1 MKSNLDH
8 PFYYLNNFAFVL
20 DWVALRYRDLLDE
33 EEAAFIAGFA
43 TLPEQSRALLVRMIM
58 RKGDLFRE
66 SKLRYDE
73 IGDTARAAEPLVE
86 IGWIEADPVLT
97 LDELYGL
104 LTKNEFAACLDLA
117 AQRSARKSAKK
128 SELHAVAL
136 GMGLPA
142 RPYSTWSAAG
152 AERAWRIRV
161 GALCDRIRLMFFGN
175 LYQDWSEFILADLG
189 VYTYEKVDFSLASR
203 AFHMRG
209 DIELYLH
216 YQACRERFHATEADA
231 VTTPREE
238 GEPDTSADCL
248 AHIEQDIMVPA
259 CDNPWLRERRA
270 RLLFQIAQRHE
281 QQGDHADA
289 LRVYALCG
297 YPGARLRRIRVLE
310 KSEQVAEAAA
320 LADHALIAPENAA
333 ESQQLLRVLPRLRRK
348 LGLSRLD
355 KEVRHPVPVIEM
367 ILPRPEQAFYVEDLV
382 CAHVAAADTASHV
395 FYVENALINSLFG
408 LLCWDAIFH
417 AVPGAFF
424 HPFQSGPA
432 DLHGADFVKLRQEQ
446 IDACLAQLESNAY
459 QDTIRGNFV
468 RKSGVQSPFVYW
480 GALDEALLEHA
491 LLCIPAAHLARWFER
506 ILQDIPANRSG
517 FPDLIQFWPDE
528 RRYRMIEVK
537 GPGDRLQ
544 DNQLRLLD
552 FALSHAMPLAV
563 CYVTWD
569 GEA

>member
-20 DWVALRYRDLLDE
+20 DWVALRYRDLLNE
-33 EEAAFIAGFA
+33 QEAAFIAGFS
-43 TLPEQSRALLVRMIM
+43 TLSEQSRALLVRMIM

-73 IGDTARAAEPLVE
+73 IGDTARAAIPLVE
-86 IGWIEADPVLT
+86 IGWVEADPLLT
-97 LDELYGL
+97 LDALYGL
-104 LTKNEFAACLDLA
+104 LTKKELAACLDLA
-117 AQRSARKSAKK
+117 AQKSAKK
-128 SELHAVAL
+128 SELYATGLAL
-136 GMGLPA
+136 GLPA
-142 RPYSTWSAAG
+142 RRFSAWCG
-152 AERAWRIRV
+152 ALEERAWRIGV

-189 VYTYEKVDFSLASR
+189 VYVYEKVEFSLASR
-203 AFHMRG
+203 AFHVRG

-216 YQACRERFHATEADA
+216 YHACRERFHAAQEGAAAGAHPEEVPDPGAD
-231 VTTPREE
+231 
-238 GEPDTSADCL
+238 SL
-248 AHIEQDIMVPA
+248 AQVEQDILAPA
-259 CDNPWLRERRA
+259 CDNPWLRDRRA

-281 QQGDHADA
+281 QLGNHADA

-310 KSEQVAEAAA
+310 KNDQVDDAMA
-320 LADHALIAPENAA
+320 LAGQALIAPENAA
-333 ESQQLLRVLPRLRRK
+333 ESQQLERILPRLRRK
-348 LGLSRLD
+348 LGLPRLV
-355 KEVRHPVPVIEM
+355 KEIRHPVPAIEM
-367 ILPRPEQAFYVEDLV
+367 RLPRPEDAFYVEDV
-382 CAHVAAADTASHV
+382 VRAHVAASDATSKV

-432 DLHGADFVKLRQEQ
+432 DLQGADFVKLRQEQ
-446 IDACLAQLESNAY
+446 FNACLAQLDSNAY
-459 QDTIRGNFV
+459 QDTIRGNFL

-480 GALDEALLEHA
+480 GALDEALLDTA
-491 LLCIPAAHLARWFER
+491 LLCIPATHLARWFER

-563 CYVTWD
+563 CYLAWE
-569 GEA
+569 GE